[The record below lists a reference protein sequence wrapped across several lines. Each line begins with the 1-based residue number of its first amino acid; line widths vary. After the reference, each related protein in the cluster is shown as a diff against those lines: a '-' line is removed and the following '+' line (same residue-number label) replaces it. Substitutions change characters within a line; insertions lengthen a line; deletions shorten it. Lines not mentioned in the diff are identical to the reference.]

1 MNHPEF
7 VKYLNTNGF
16 KPSESNGCLAHI
28 SCDWL
33 TLENFEAAAK
43 RHKKWL
49 EEQKVN
55 TAKILKPATQSEGW
69 CVLWAN
75 PGANAGSGTYLLP
88 KYWLGSSVI
97 SDENAPAMLNKKFK
111 LAFEFFRFN
120 GGKIAMKCRSIYP
133 TPYERLYMLGNYL
146 ELRPAQ
152 GAANPAAPN
161 YIRTENET
169 MSPVKIGPAGPFKV
183 TDYKSMSE
191 WLLGVLQNP
200 DQNFKDFV
208 LLAPGFLC

>member
-7 VKYLNTNGF
+7 VNDLKEKF
-16 KPSESNGCLAHI
+16 EPCKSNGCLAHI

-97 SDENAPAMLNKKFK
+97 SDKNAPAMLNKKFK

-120 GGKIAMKCRSIYP
+120 GGNIAMKCRSIYP
-133 TPYERLYMLGNYL
+133 TPYDRLDLLRSYLGLVGTQKKPTPKNVS
-146 ELRPAQ
+146 A
-152 GAANPAAPN
+152 
-161 YIRTENET
+161 
-169 MSPVKIGPAGPFKV
+169 SPVVIASAAQRLPKFEM
-183 TDYKSMSE
+183 TDYESMGE
-191 WLLGVLQNP
+191 WLLKVLQKP

-208 LLAPGFLC
+208 LLAPGLLC

>member
-16 KPSESNGCLAHI
+16 KPCESNGCLAHI
-28 SCDWL
+28 PCDWL
-33 TLENFEAAAK
+33 TSENFEAAAK

-49 EEQKVN
+49 EEQQVN
-55 TAKILKPATQSEGW
+55 IATILKPATQSEGW

-75 PGANAGSGTYLLP
+75 PGARAGSGTYLLP
-88 KYWLGSSVI
+88 KYWLK
-97 SDENAPAMLNKKFK
+97 NPAIHDLDANTILPRYK
-111 LAFEFFRFN
+111 LAFEFFRFD
-120 GGKIAMKCRSIYP
+120 GGNIDMKWRTRYP
-133 TPYERLYMLGNYL
+133 TPYERLYMLGNSL

-152 GAANPAAPN
+152 GARNPADPN
-161 YIRTENET
+161 YKRTNNQT
-169 MSPVKIGPAGPFKV
+169 KSPVKIGPAGPFKE
-183 TDYKSMSE
+183 TDYESMGE

-208 LLAPGFLC
+208 LLAPGFL